1 MKKLLASGCSWTDAN
16 FFSHLEFLPDEKRGG
31 WPMWPE
37 IIGKEL
43 GLEVINSAKQGRGNQ
58 YIGQSIIDNIIEYGD
73 QVELV
78 AILWTQV
85 DRVDI
90 YNSTQIP
97 ILQMAA
103 KNDPS
108 QTTLAEMLA
117 YNIDHLTTLPFE
129 WDMGEWRRHD
139 IYNTWNNTSLR
150 MMYTVAEMCA
160 HRNIKCV
167 FDQGLLFWWHK
178 ELAAIKKHINQE
190 MWITEEDYLT
200 SLETNALYKRLM
212 KDYGHLFIKPK
223 ALVVP
228 SQAVAYGF
236 HERDDLKVHMPNY
249 LLTGNLASDYN
260 STDSDAHPNAE
271 GQELISR
278 RFSKCLKKYY

>member
-37 IIGKEL
+37 LIGKEL

-78 AILWTQV
+78 TIMWTQV

-97 ILQMAA
+97 ILQMMA
-103 KNDPS
+103 KNDPT
-108 QTTLAEMLA
+108 QKVLAEMLA
-117 YNIDHLTTLPFE
+117 CNIDHLTTIPFE
-129 WDMGEWRRHD
+129 WGMREWRRHD
-139 IYNTWNNTSLR
+139 IYNTWNTTSLR
-150 MMYTVAEMCA
+150 MMYIIAEMCA

-167 FDQGLLFWWHK
+167 FDQGLIFWWHK
-178 ELAAIKKHINQE
+178 EAASIKKHIDQE
-190 MWITEEDYLT
+190 MYITEEDYLVL
-200 SLETNALYKRLM
+200 LETNVLYQRLM
-212 KDYGHLFIKPK
+212 KDYSHLFIKPK
-223 ALVVP
+223 ALLNP
-228 SQAVAYGF
+228 KDTVAYGF
-236 HERDDLKVHMPNY
+236 HERDDLKVYMPGY
-249 LLTGNLASDYN
+249 LQTGNLVSDYN
-260 STDSDAHPNAE
+260 STDCDAHPNVE
-271 GQELISR
+271 GQELISK
-278 RFSKCLKKYY
+278 RFMECLKKYY